1 MEHKKYNRFNFH
13 KYTFCEFQE
22 VSQDSIDELKLAYTS
37 KSGSSYYFTENGV
50 FRVSNHWGRAANCRW
65 RLLSNGSKVN
75 QRKRIGYA
83 NWDDFYPNNET
94 ERLFYIEVNW
104 KNKSV
109 AFQHKN
115 NPKFNEKYY
124 LRTAREV
131 SKAIKVCKMLL
142 ESDTWAKYLEVDKID
157 VIRSE
162 FLDKIIYLGE
172 DLMTIKKNYTIKTN
186 GK

>member
-1 MEHKKYNRFNFH
+1 MEHKKYHRFNFH

-75 QRKRIGYA
+75 QHKRIGYA

-115 NPKFNEKYY
+115 NPKFNNEM
-124 LRTAREV
+124 LRNASETAKR
-131 SKAIKVCKMLL
+131 IKQIKEILKDN
-142 ESDTWAKYLEVDKID
+142 SWTKYLEVD
-157 VIRSE
+157 
-162 FLDKIIYLGE
+162 
-172 DLMTIKKNYTIKTN
+172 DLEVARKNICNQLITTNKSLNEIKQNCK
-186 GK
+186 